1 MRLPQFFLDLTPV
14 GETVDAALSETAAL
28 EAAAAEE
35 NAQVVVATA
44 TDKGLS
50 LWEADYALP
59 REVSQEGRRARI
71 REALA
76 GGATLT
82 KAALEALC
90 VSVGGFDR
98 GEAVEDFPHWAVELW
113 AVNDGALPGGTA
125 ALEAAVARL
134 KPAHLTVNV
143 IPCGQTDTVT
153 AVRTALAG
161 ECFLVVPAALK
172 A

>member
-28 EAAAAEE
+28 EAAVAEE

-44 TDKGLS
+44 TDKGLA

-59 REVSQEGRRARI
+59 REASQEGRRARI

-76 GGATLT
+76 GGSTLT

-98 GEAVEDFPHWAVELW
+98 GEAVEDFAHWAVELW
-113 AVNDGALPGGTA
+113 AVNDGALPGDTA
-125 ALEAAVARL
+125 ALEAAVTRL
-134 KPAHLTVNV
+134 KPAHLAVSV

-153 AVRTALAG
+153 PVRTALAG
-161 ECFLVVPAALK
+161 ECFLVVPAALE

>member
-28 EAAAAEE
+28 EAAVAEE

-50 LWEADYALP
+50 LWEAEYALP
-59 REVSQEGRRARI
+59 REASQEGRRARI

-76 GGATLT
+76 GGSTLT

-90 VSVGGFDR
+90 VSVGGFDK
-98 GEAVEDFPHWAVELW
+98 GQAVENFPHWAVELW
-113 AVNDGALPGGTA
+113 AVKERALPGDTA
-125 ALEAAVARL
+125 ALEAAVERL
-134 KPAHLTVNV
+134 KPAHLTVSV
-143 IPCGQTDTVT
+143 VPCGETDTT
-153 AVRTALAG
+153 LPVRTGLWG
-161 ECFLVVPAALK
+161 ECFVEVPATLEA
-172 A
+172 